1 MRIVVG
7 RALVPTPW
15 LPLSGMAGRLTPN
28 IGGGDRASGE
38 CWGSRA
44 LQIVKRVA
52 NVFELVGI
60 VFLALILFAVAFAG
74 F

>member
-1 MRIVVG
+1 M
-7 RALVPTPW
+7 
-15 LPLSGMAGRLTPN
+15 
-28 IGGGDRASGE
+28 
-38 CWGSRA
+38 
-44 LQIVKRVA
+44 QIVKRVA